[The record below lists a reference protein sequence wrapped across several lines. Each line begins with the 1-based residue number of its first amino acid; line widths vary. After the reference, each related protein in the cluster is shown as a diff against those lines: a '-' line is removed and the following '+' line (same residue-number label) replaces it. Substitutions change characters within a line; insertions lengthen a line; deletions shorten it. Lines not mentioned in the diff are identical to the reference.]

1 MAHLRSDIVNT
12 LVRRIN
18 SFTEGYRQNIAII
31 GEQWI
36 GKTSLI
42 KDLLSSNEIKKECII
57 PIYLEVKIEPFEFCA
72 KRFIKSALFQL
83 INTYPFLSPVD
94 TVLLI
99 EDVKRVYPKTAETC
113 TRVLRDIEKGRFDEA
128 YSFMLD
134 IPAVIFEET
143 KRRCV
148 FILDEFQNLDNFTLK
163 HIFGTLAKKIMIQ
176 KDTMYILLSSKSTIS
191 QRLINEKLS
200 LLFGNFEK
208 IFMPNFD
215 INTSRLFLQDNIK
228 AATFPPAYLDF
239 VGSFSGNKPF
249 YMRVIAEE
257 VDRLIFSK
265 KIPPDEYAN
274 LIEKAF
280 TETIFKKTGIINQ
293 YFSNFLFR
301 VSDGKLLS
309 KTTAILIALS
319 SENKKQQDMVKAAKM
334 QARDVSRLLNKL
346 IETDIIARNG
356 SLYRFK
362 DKLFCFWLRSVYLK
376 RIMSFSIDE
385 DLEKR
390 SFEKETRN
398 QLDVFMREFE
408 KELSS
413 RIMELFRLF
422 KNDVIQLNGKRHK
435 FSSFDNVGK
444 IEGSFCDATDILA
457 TNDRLKWLCT
467 IKKECVSENDVREM
481 VKKIRKK
488 KSKNRINRSILIS
501 LGGINE
507 NAYLLAKE
515 AKFWVWDLESLNVLM
530 ELYGKPHI
538 G

>member
-1 MAHLRSDIVNT
+1 MTHLRSDIVNT

-31 GEQWI
+31 GDQWI

-42 KDLLSSNEIKKECII
+42 KNLLSSNEIKKESII

-83 INTYPFLSPVD
+83 IHTDPFLSPAD

-99 EDVKRVYPKTAETC
+99 EDLKRVYPKTAQTC
-113 TRVLRDIEKGRFDEA
+113 TRVLQDIEKGRFDEA

-134 IPAVIFEET
+134 IPAAIFEET

-148 FILDEFQNLDNFTLK
+148 LILDEFQNLDNFTLK
-163 HIFGTLAKKIMIQ
+163 HIFGTLAKKIIIQ
-176 KDTMYILLSSKSTIS
+176 KDTMYILLSSRSTIS

-208 IFMPNFD
+208 IFVPNLD

-228 AATFPPAYLDF
+228 ATTFPPAYLDF
-239 VGSFSGNKPF
+239 IGSFSGNKPF
-249 YMRVIAEE
+249 YMQVIAEE
-257 VDRLIFSK
+257 IDRSIFSK
-265 KIPPDEYAN
+265 KIQPDEYAN
-274 LIEKAF
+274 LIESAF
-280 TETIFKKTGIINQ
+280 TESLFKKTGIINQ

-301 VSDGKLLS
+301 ISDGKLLS
-309 KTTAILIALS
+309 KTTAILLALS
-319 SENKKQQDMVKAAKM
+319 SENKKQQDMTKAAKM
-334 QARDVSRLLNKL
+334 QARDVSRLLNRL
-346 IETDIIARNG
+346 TETDIIARNG
-356 SLYRFK
+356 SFYRFK
-362 DKLFCFWLRSVYLK
+362 DKLFCFWLKSVYLK
-376 RIMSFSIDE
+376 RIMSFSIGE
-385 DLEKR
+385 GMEKA
-390 SFEKETRN
+390 SFKKEVIN
-398 QLDVFMREFE
+398 QLNVFMQEFE

-413 RIMELFRLF
+413 RIIELFKLF

-435 FSSFDNVGK
+435 FFSFDNVQR
-444 IEGSFCDATDILA
+444 IEGSSCDVTDILA
-457 TNDRLKWLCT
+457 TNGRLKWLCT
-467 IKKECVSENDVREM
+467 IKKECVSENDVREIA
-481 VKKIRKK
+481 KKIRKK
-488 KSKNRINRSILIS
+488 KSKDRINRNILVS

-515 AKFWVWDLESLNVLM
+515 AKFWVWDMESLNVLM